1 VTLREFNAADSAA
14 AQSALLLCCGSTE
27 WTKNMLHQRPF
38 SDLETLLSNAESSW
52 WTLAPADWLEAF
64 SAHPKIGETRL
75 SCWCS
80 QEQSG
85 VRSAGGEILE
95 RLAAGNRNYQQ
106 RFGWIFL
113 VNASGKNASEML
125 EVLHS
130 RLTNESAEELRIAA
144 GEQAQITRLRLRKLF
159 EL

>member
-1 VTLREFNAADSAA
+1 VTLREFNAADPLA
-14 AQSALLLCCGSTE
+14 AQSALLRCCGSTE

-38 SDLETLLSNAESSW
+38 PDFESLFSKAESIW
-52 WTLAPADWLEAF
+52 WALAAVDWLEAF
-64 SAHPKIGETRL
+64 SAHPKIGEAKV
-75 SCWCS
+75 SGWCA

-85 VRSAGGEILE
+85 VHSAGGGILE
-95 RLAAGNRNYQQ
+95 RLAAGNRDYQQ

-113 VNASGKNASEML
+113 VNASGKSASKML

-130 RLTNESAEELRIAA
+130 RLTNDSAEELRIAA